1 MGVGVGV
8 GVGGWDGSIRCR
20 LTVATVSSCDFV
32 FDLLN
37 AEMDIGSNGYWIFSP
52 GCSKCGARRQSS
64 EKQKNVRRQSEDL
77 AQKDESISGTSAKI
91 ICALFPFGSASF
103 QPFFFL
109 FNCWIIHLRAL
120 IYPPSSALY
129 VQPLCET
136 FSWISNEL
144 VAYKVSLPGK
154 APIYGHVCLFFINI
168 NPLGESVRMPSFQER
183 SRERP
188 WAGSPTVS
196 VSLVSLWLLGW

>member
-1 MGVGVGV
+1 MLR
-8 GVGGWDGSIRCR
+8 WTQNRAD
-20 LTVATVSSCDFV
+20 
-32 FDLLN
+32 
-37 AEMDIGSNGYWIFSP
+37 IFSWLLQVWRMASEQLKAEKHETTIW
-52 GCSKCGARRQSS
+52 GFREHFWNLCQNHLCSVSLWLS
-64 EKQKNVRRQSEDL
+64 
-77 AQKDESISGTSAKI
+77 
-91 ICALFPFGSASF
+91 LFPA
-103 QPFFFL
+103 FFFL